1 MPTTRPVNCIQTDA
15 AINPGNSGGALVDM
29 NGRVVGI
36 NSSKIAATE
45 YEGLGFAI
53 PSDTVQPIV
62 SDLMEYGYVQDRPML
77 GITGQYLNALQA
89 AWNNVPSGFLVGEV
103 NSEEATRSGLQAN
116 DIITAIGDTQV
127 TSSGTIATYIA
138 DMKPGDT
145 VTLTVY
151 RYSTG
156 QSLQI
161 DLVLS
166 ENTGLSSQ
174 SSAN

>member
-1 MPTTRPVNCIQTDA
+1 
-15 AINPGNSGGALVDM
+15 M

-89 AWNNVPSGFLVGEV
+89 AWNNVPSAVSWPYAK
-103 NSEEATRSGLQAN
+103 NS
-116 DIITAIGDTQV
+116 
-127 TSSGTIATYIA
+127 SSPA
-138 DMKPGDT
+138 
-145 VTLTVY
+145 
-151 RYSTG
+151 
-156 QSLQI
+156 SL
-161 DLVLS
+161 
-166 ENTGLSSQ
+166 ERP
-174 SSAN
+174 